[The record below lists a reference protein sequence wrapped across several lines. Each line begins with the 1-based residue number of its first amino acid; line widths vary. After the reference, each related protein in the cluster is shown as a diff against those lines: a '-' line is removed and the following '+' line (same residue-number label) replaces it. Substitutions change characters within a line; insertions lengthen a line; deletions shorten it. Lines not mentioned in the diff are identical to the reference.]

1 MKRLHH
7 PGSFLVTLIL
17 WLTLTNAFPNQGLAQ
32 QKAGGNADL
41 FGQAENLYRA
51 HRFDDALRSYEQFLQ
66 TKPPA
71 QQWHY
76 AFLRTAELYGI
87 RGDWHQAL
95 TRYER
100 LLTMQTDSGIALKAR
115 YGAGQANYKL
125 GNQQEAERILGN
137 LSAASLPA
145 ELRFK
150 TNALLT
156 ELSLQAGN
164 TTQAFSR
171 LLLVEKDLPSGEEDW
186 FQDLKTRLLT
196 RANPLD
202 LEKLADMYRD
212 TPLTAAVL
220 LQLAKVEIQ
229 AGHPEKAETWLTTLQ
244 QRFPDSPETAQ
255 AAQLKPAGEKA
266 KPPALPRVVGCL
278 IPLTGENADFGRQV
292 KNGLE
297 LAASQSGTAIIIKD
311 SGSTAEAT
319 TAALAELADNPQV
332 LALIGF
338 FPIATA
344 DAAAD
349 AAQELEVPL
358 LALTQ
363 KKDIT
368 LSRDFVFRD
377 FLTQHLML
385 QGLLNYTANT
395 MGWQRYGMLY
405 PNSRYGQSLSR
416 IFNEELDRQA
426 GKLVAQA
433 SYADGGTD
441 LAQAVQTLV
450 QANAGQD
457 SPATLDAVFVPDD
470 PKVVAAIAK
479 EIAATPLAHVH
490 LLGTNILQ
498 SAGTLQYGEVL
509 AGILFPDGFFA
520 ADADPAV
527 KAFVAD
533 YRQRYRQAPTYLAA
547 QGYSSMRLLAEAQ
560 KKFTGLS
567 RKEFADALYHQD
579 QPAGFSLF
587 KGFNADREAETAAK
601 IITIKDK
608 EFQLEN

>member
-1 MKRLHH
+1 MTT
-7 PGSFLVTLIL
+7 PCS
-17 WLTLTNAFPNQGLAQ
+17 
-32 QKAGGNADL
+32 
-41 FGQAENLYRA
+41 Y
-51 HRFDDALRSYEQFLQ
+51 YEQFLR
-66 TKPPA
+66 TSPPA

-87 RGDWHQAL
+87 RGDWNQAL
-95 TRYER
+95 IRYER
-100 LLTMQTDSGIALKAR
+100 LLTMKTDSGIALKAR

-125 GNQQEAERILGN
+125 GNHQEAERILGN
-137 LSAASLPA
+137 LSAASLPG

-171 LLLVEKDLPSGEEDW
+171 LLLVEKDLPYGEEEW

-202 LEKLADMYRD
+202 LEKLAEIYRD
-212 TPLTAAVL
+212 TPLAAAVL
-220 LQLAKVEIQ
+220 LQLAKGEIQ
-229 AGHPEKAETWLTTLQ
+229 AGHPEKAETWLTTLE
-244 QRFPDSPETAQ
+244 QRFPDSPESAQ
-255 AAQLKPAGEKA
+255 AAQLQPTVAKA
-266 KPPALPRVVGCL
+266 KAPSPPRVVGCL
-278 IPLTGENADFGRQV
+278 IPLSGENADFGRQV

-297 LAASQSGTAIIIKD
+297 LAASQSGIAVIIKD
-311 SGSTAEAT
+311 CGSTAEA
-319 TAALAELADNPQV
+319 AAAAVAELANNPQV
-332 LALIGF
+332 LALMGF

-349 AAQELEVPL
+349 AAQQQEIPL

-368 LSRDFVFRD
+368 LGRNFVFRD

-385 QGLLNYTANT
+385 QGLLKYTANT
-395 MGWQRYGMLY
+395 MGWQRYAELY
-405 PNSRYGQSLSR
+405 PNSKYGQSLSR
-416 IFNEELDRQA
+416 IFNEEIDRQA

-433 SYADGGTD
+433 SYPEGGKD

-450 QANAGQD
+450 QVNSGEDNQP
-457 SPATLDAVFVPDD
+457 SLDAVFVPDD
-470 PKVVAAIAK
+470 ANVVAAIAK

-498 SAGTLQYGEVL
+498 TPATLEYADVL
-509 AGILFPDGFFA
+509 QGILFPDGFFA
-520 ADADPAV
+520 ADTDPAV
-527 KAFVAD
+527 KAFAAD
-533 YRQRYRQAPTYLAA
+533 YRQRYRQAPSYLAA

-560 KKFTGLS
+560 KDFTGLS
-567 RKEFADALYHQD
+567 RKEFAETLYHLN

-601 IITIKDK
+601 IITIKNK

>member
-1 MKRLHH
+1 MKKLSH
-7 PGSFLVTLIL
+7 PGSLLLAVLL
-17 WLTLTNAFPNQGLAQ
+17 LLTLTHAFPTQVYAQ
-32 QKAGGNADL
+32 QKVTGTPDL
-41 FGQAENLYRA
+41 LNQAENLYRA
-51 HRFDDALRSYEQFLQ
+51 HRYDDALRSYDQFLR
-66 TKPPA
+66 TSPSA

-76 AFLRTAELYGI
+76 AFLRSAELCGI
-87 RGDWHQAL
+87 RGDWNQAL
-95 TRYER
+95 IRYER
-100 LLTMQTDSGIALKAR
+100 LLTMKTDSGIALKAR

-125 GNQQEAERILGN
+125 GNYQEAERILGN
-137 LSAASLPA
+137 LSAASLPG

-171 LLLVEKDLPSGEEDW
+171 LLLVEKDLPSGEEEW

-202 LEKLADMYRD
+202 LEKLADIYRD
-212 TPLTAAVL
+212 TSLTAAVL
-220 LQLAKVEIQ
+220 LQLAKVESQ
-229 AGHPEKAETWLTTLQ
+229 AGHPEKAETWLTTLA
-244 QRFPDSPETAQ
+244 QRFPDSPESAQ
-255 AAQLKPAGEKA
+255 AAQLHPAVKKA
-266 KPPALPRVVGCL
+266 APSPPRVVGCL
-278 IPLTGENADFGRQV
+278 IPLSGENADFGRQV

-297 LAASQSGTAIIIKD
+297 MAASQSGTVVIIKD
-311 SGSTAEAT
+311 CGSTAE
-319 TAALAELADNPQV
+319 TAAAAVAELANNPQV

-349 AAQELEVPL
+349 AAQQQEIPL

-368 LSRDFVFRD
+368 LARNFVFRD

-395 MGWQRYGMLY
+395 MGWQRYAVLY
-405 PNSRYGQSLSR
+405 PNSKYGQSLSR
-416 IFNEELDRQA
+416 TFNEEIDRQA
-426 GKLVAQA
+426 AKLVAQA
-433 SYADGGTD
+433 SYSEGGKD

-450 QANAGQD
+450 QVNSGQD
-457 SPATLDAVFVPDD
+457 NEPSLDAVFVPDD
-470 PKVVAAIAK
+470 ANVVAAIAK

-498 SAGTLQYGEVL
+498 TPATLQYADVL
-509 AGILFPDGFFA
+509 QGILFPDGFFA

-527 KAFVAD
+527 KAFTAD
-533 YRQRYRQAPTYLAA
+533 YRQRYRQAPSYLAA

-560 KKFTGLS
+560 KDFTGLS
-567 RKEFADALYHQD
+567 RKEFAETLSHLN

-587 KGFNADREAETAAK
+587 KGFNADREAETATK